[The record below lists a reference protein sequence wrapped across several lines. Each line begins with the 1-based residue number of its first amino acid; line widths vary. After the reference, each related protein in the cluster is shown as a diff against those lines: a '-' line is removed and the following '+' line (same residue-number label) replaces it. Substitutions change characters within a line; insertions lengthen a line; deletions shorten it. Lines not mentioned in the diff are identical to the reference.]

1 MGNNEFLKTHN
12 NPWKEVAALYDES
25 AEDCLF
31 SLSKDYICSKDKA
44 EINKYNKS
52 VLMAAENNPRK
63 DEILGNKMI
72 TNIPAEP
79 WGGNPFKAKLIV
91 LSLNPG
97 YVPEVNEKLAKL
109 LQSNAEIRK
118 AIINYKRQTLL
129 FDTDSFLPEDDKV
142 LPGCQISCKDAI
154 NMLGDWYW
162 HKMFRQLLEDVEREK
177 GINENEFYKKVALIQ
192 YFGYSSQ
199 TAQRTLPHIPSQDFT
214 KDMIHYIASERKD
227 DVCFLIMRSETL
239 WNDLLGEDFFKI
251 YEKIII
257 KNVNYRCQYITHGN
271 LGDKYGD
278 IKKIICKEG

>member
-1 MGNNEFLKTHN
+1 MENNAFKTED

-25 AEDCLF
+25 AADCLF
-31 SLSKDYICSKDKA
+31 SLSKDYICSEDKA
-44 EINKYNKS
+44 GIDNYNKS

-63 DEILGNKMI
+63 DEILGNKMV

-97 YVPEVNEKLAKL
+97 YVPEFNEKLAKL
-109 LQSNAEIRK
+109 LQSNDEIRK
-118 AIINYKRQTLL
+118 AIINYKKQTLL

-162 HKMFRQLLEDVEREK
+162 HKMFRQLREDVEREK

-199 TAQRTLPHIPSQDFT
+199 TAQRTLPYIPSQDFT
-214 KDMIHYIASERKD
+214 REMIHYIASERKN
-227 DVCFLIMRSETL
+227 DVCFLIMRSVSL
-239 WNDLLGEDFFKI
+239 WMNLLGKDFFNK
-251 YEKIII
+251 YKDII
-257 KNVNYRCQYITHGN
+257 KINENVRCQYITPGN
-271 LGDKYGD
+271 LGTKYDD
-278 IKKIICKEG
+278 IKNIICNEG

>member
-1 MGNNEFLKTHN
+1 MENNAFKTED

-25 AEDCLF
+25 AADCLF
-31 SLSKDYICSKDKA
+31 SLSKDYICSEDKA
-44 EINKYNKS
+44 GIDNYNKS

-63 DEILGNKMI
+63 DEILGNKMV
-72 TNIPAEP
+72 TNIPVEP
-79 WGGNPFKAKLIV
+79 WGGNPFKANLIV

-109 LQSNAEIRK
+109 LQSNDEIRK
-118 AIINYKRQTLL
+118 AIINYKKQTLL

-162 HKMFRQLLEDVEREK
+162 HKMFRQLCEDVEREK

-214 KDMIHYIASERKD
+214 REMIRHIASERKEEIR
-227 DVCFLIMRSETL
+227 FLVMRSKKE
-239 WNDLLGEDFFKI
+239 WKELLGSDFFDK
-251 YEKIII
+251 YVDIII
-257 KNVNYRCQYITHGN
+257 TNKNVRCQYITPGN
-271 LGDKYGD
+271 LGTKYDD
-278 IKKIICKEG
+278 IKNIICNEG